1 MGHPVN
7 IVKSLVHIEGHHIHI
22 AGHLVHIEGH
32 HIHIA
37 GHLVHIEGH
46 HIHIA
51 GHLVH
56 INNNRFYLNMKTI
69 QNLEQLCTMNIRSHH
84 YYNFYKIPKLNSCKY
99 AKYFIK
105 GTVPNLRAIWGPFF
119 FS

>member
-7 IVKSLVHIEGHHIHI
+7 IVKS
-22 AGHLVHIEGH
+22 
-32 HIHIA
+32 
-37 GHLVHIEGH
+37 LVHIEGH